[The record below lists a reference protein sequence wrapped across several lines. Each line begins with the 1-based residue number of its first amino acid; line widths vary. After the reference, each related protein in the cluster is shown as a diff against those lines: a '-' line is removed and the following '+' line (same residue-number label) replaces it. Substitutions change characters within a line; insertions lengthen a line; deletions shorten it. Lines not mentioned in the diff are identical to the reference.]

1 MSARS
6 SRHSFAIAVIAL
18 ASCGHKAK
26 KPEADPAKVK
36 ELASKMIDH
45 SPVPAALPRCK
56 AEELVAPVTVTYRT
70 LRLLAGQ
77 VSPATAPEEADWLN
91 PAPLDHP
98 ATRLLLDDKAD
109 ETAKREAAGELVA
122 ARSWIL
128 YRIDLVNAP
137 MALGAKELKTGTING
152 RVIRYDRSGLPT
164 CVYVWNFQNT
174 REKTD
179 WAISVSNKPYIDPAV
194 MKVLQ
199 DDLTAQ
205 YLANLP
211 RGTPAP
217 TTPTPPAP
225 K

>member
-6 SRHSFAIAVIAL
+6 SRHELAFAAVIAV
-18 ASCGHKAK
+18 AACRHDAP

-36 ELASKMIDH
+36 ELAVRMIDH

-56 AEELVAPVTVTYRT
+56 AEELVAPVTMTYRT
-70 LRLLAGQ
+70 LRVLAGQ
-77 VSPATAPEEADWLN
+77 ATATSPLEEAEWLN
-91 PAPLDHP
+91 PTPLDHA
-98 ATRLLLDDKAD
+98 ATRPLVDDKAD
-109 ETAKREAAGELVA
+109 ETAKRQAAGELLA
-122 ARSWIL
+122 APSWII
-128 YRIDLVNAP
+128 YRVDLVNAP

-152 RVIRYDRSGLPT
+152 RVIRYDRKSGLPT

-199 DDLTAQ
+199 DDLNAQ
-205 YLANLP
+205 YLANVP

-217 TTPTPPAP
+217 TTPAP